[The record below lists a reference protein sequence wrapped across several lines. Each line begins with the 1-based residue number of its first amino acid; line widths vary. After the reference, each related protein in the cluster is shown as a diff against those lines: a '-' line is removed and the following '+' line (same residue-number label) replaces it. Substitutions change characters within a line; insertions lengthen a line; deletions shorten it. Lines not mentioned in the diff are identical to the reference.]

1 MESAYFKRFRM
12 EFDLTRVRLGPD
24 LPVGFRMVRWNAA
37 LIDAHARTKY
47 ACFRDEI
54 DAVVFPCLGDLEGC
68 RRLMREISNKAGFSP
83 CATWLVARGG
93 TPADPHQLG
102 TPHPGRES
110 QASSRGVLEQASSR
124 CVLEQASSRGVLEQ
138 ASSRGVLEQASS
150 RCVLEQASS
159 RCVLEWCGTIQG
171 VVDAEGNGSI
181 QNVGVVPSLR
191 GLGLGSCLIEQALAG
206 FQRLGLRRAF
216 LEVTADNKPAVR
228 LYHRLGFRTVRTIY
242 KTVDSPGRAADQ
254 VGHRSQPALL

>member
-37 LIDAHARTKY
+37 LMDAHARTKFH
-47 ACFRDEI
+47 CFRDEI
-54 DAVVFPCLGDLEGC
+54 DAIVFPCLGDLEGC
-68 RRLMREISNKAGFSP
+68 RRLMREISYKAGFSP

-93 TPADPHQLG
+93 TPADPHQPG
-102 TPHPGRES
+102 TSH
-110 QASSRGVLEQASSR
+110 GVLEPASSR
-124 CVLEQASSRGVLEQ
+124 CVLEPASSRGVLEQ
-138 ASSRGVLEQASS
+138 ASSRGVLEP
-150 RCVLEQASS
+150 ASS

-171 VVDAEGNGSI
+171 VVDAEGCGSI

-216 LEVTADNKPAVR
+216 LEVTADNKSAVR

-242 KTVDSPGRAADQ
+242 KTVDSLGRSVDQ
-254 VGHRSQPALL
+254 VGHSSEPALL

>member
-37 LIDAHARTKY
+37 LMDAHARTKFH
-47 ACFRDEI
+47 CFRDEI
-54 DAVVFPCLGDLEGC
+54 DAIVFPCLGDLEGC

-93 TPADPHQLG
+93 TPADPHQPG
-102 TPHPGRES
+102 TSHGVLES
-110 QASSRGVLEQASSR
+110 QPPSRGVLEPASSRGVLEP
-124 CVLEQASSRGVLEQ
+124 ASSRGVLEQ
-138 ASSRGVLEQASS
+138 ASSRGVLEPASS
-150 RCVLEQASS
+150 RGVLEPAPS

-171 VVDAEGNGSI
+171 VVDAEGCGSI

-216 LEVTADNKPAVR
+216 LEVTADNKSAVR
-228 LYHRLGFRTVRTIY
+228 LYHRLGFHTVRTIY
-242 KTVDSPGRAADQ
+242 KTIDSLGRSVDQ
-254 VGHRSQPALL
+254 VGHSSEPALL

>member
-12 EFDLTRVRLGPD
+12 EFDLTRVRLGPN

-37 LIDAHARTKY
+37 LMDAHARTKFH
-47 ACFRDEI
+47 CFRDEI
-54 DAVVFPCLGDLEGC
+54 DAIVFPCLGDLEGC

-93 TPADPHQLG
+93 TPADPHQPG
-102 TPHPGRES
+102 TSHGVLEP
-110 QASSRGVLEQASSR
+110 ASSRGVLEP
-124 CVLEQASSRGVLEQ
+124 
-138 ASSRGVLEQASS
+138 
-150 RCVLEQASS
+150 ASS

-171 VVDAEGNGSI
+171 VVDAEGCGSI

-216 LEVTADNKPAVR
+216 LEVTADNKSAVR

-242 KTVDSPGRAADQ
+242 KTVDSLGRSVDQ
-254 VGHRSQPALL
+254 VGHSSEPALL

>member
-110 QASSRGVLEQASSR
+110 QPSSRGVLEQASSR
-124 CVLEQASSRGVLEQ
+124 CVLEQPSSRG
-138 ASSRGVLEQASS
+138 
-150 RCVLEQASS
+150 VLEQASS

-181 QNVGVVPSLR
+181 QNDGVVPCLR
-191 GLGLGSCLIEQALAG
+191 GLGVGSCLIEQALAG

-254 VGHRSQPALL
+254 VGHRSEPALL

>member
-54 DAVVFPCLGDLEGC
+54 DAIVFPCLGDLEGC
-68 RRLMREISNKAGFSP
+68 RRLMREISRKAGFSP
-83 CATWLVARGG
+83 CATWLVARSGAG
-93 TPADPHQLG
+93 DDPGQPG
-102 TPHPGRES
+102 TPHSGHES
-110 QASSRGVLEQASSR
+110 QASSRG
-124 CVLEQASSRGVLEQ
+124 
-138 ASSRGVLEQASS
+138 
-150 RCVLEQASS
+150 VLEQASS

-181 QNVGVVPSLR
+181 QNVGVVPNLR

-242 KTVDSPGRAADQ
+242 KTVDSPGGSVDQ
-254 VGHRSQPALL
+254 VGHRSEPALL

>member
-12 EFDLTRVRLGPD
+12 EFDLTRGRLGPD
-24 LPVGFRMVRWNAA
+24 LPAGFRMVRWNAA

-54 DAVVFPCLGDLEGC
+54 DAIVFPCLGDLEGC
-68 RRLMREISNKAGFSP
+68 RRLMREISNKSGFSP

-93 TPADPHQLG
+93 TPADPHQPG
-102 TPHPGRES
+102 TCHGGPDE
-110 QASSRGVLEQASSR
+110 ASSRGVLESQPSSR
-124 CVLEQASSRGVLEQ
+124 CMLEPASSRG
-138 ASSRGVLEQASS
+138 
-150 RCVLEQASS
+150 
-159 RCVLEWCGTIQG
+159 VLEWCGTIQG
-171 VVDAEGNGSI
+171 VVDAEGCGSI

-216 LEVTADNKPAVR
+216 LEVTADNTPAVR

-242 KTVDSPGRAADQ
+242 KTVDSSRSVDQ
-254 VGHRSQPALL
+254 VGHRSEPALL

>member
-37 LIDAHARTKY
+37 LMDAHARTKFH
-47 ACFRDEI
+47 CFRDEI
-54 DAVVFPCLGDLEGC
+54 DAIVFPCLGDLEGC

-93 TPADPHQLG
+93 TPADPHQ
-102 TPHPGRES
+102 PGPCHGGPDE
-110 QASSRGVLEQASSR
+110 ASSRGVLESQP
-124 CVLEQASSRGVLEQ
+124 SSRGVLEP
-138 ASSRGVLEQASS
+138 ASSRG
-150 RCVLEQASS
+150 
-159 RCVLEWCGTIQG
+159 VLEWCGTIQG
-171 VVDAEGNGSI
+171 VVDAEGCGSI

-216 LEVTADNKPAVR
+216 LEVTADNTPAVR

-242 KTVDSPGRAADQ
+242 KTVDSSRSVDQ
-254 VGHRSQPALL
+254 VGHRSEPALL

>member
-12 EFDLTRVRLGPD
+12 EFDLTRGRLGPD
-24 LPVGFRMVRWNAA
+24 LPAGFRMVRWNAA

-54 DAVVFPCLGDLEGC
+54 DAIVFPCLGDLEGC
-68 RRLMREISNKAGFSP
+68 RRLMREISNKSGFSP

-93 TPADPHQLG
+93 TPTDSHQ
-102 TPHPGRES
+102 PGASHGGLES
-110 QASSRGVLEQASSR
+110 QASSRG
-124 CVLEQASSRGVLEQ
+124 VLEQASSRGVLEQ

-150 RCVLEQASS
+150 RGVLEQASS
-159 RCVLEWCGTIQG
+159 RGVLEWCGTIQG

-228 LYHRLGFRTVRTIY
+228 LYQRLGFRTVRTLY
-242 KTVDSPGRAADQ
+242 KTVDSPGRSVDQ
-254 VGHRSQPALL
+254 VGHRGEPALL

>member
-1 MESAYFKRFRM
+1 MESAYYKRFRM
-12 EFDLTRVRLGPD
+12 EFDLTRARLGPD
-24 LPVGFRMVRWNAA
+24 LPVGFRMVRWNTA

-93 TPADPHQLG
+93 TPADPHQPG
-102 TPHPGRES
+102 TPHSGLES
-110 QASSRGVLEQASSR
+110 QTSSRGVLEKASSRGVLEQP
-124 CVLEQASSRGVLEQ
+124 SSRGVLEQ
-138 ASSRGVLEQASS
+138 PSS
-150 RCVLEQASS
+150 RCVLQ
-159 RCVLEWCGTIQG
+159 WCGTIQG

-242 KTVDSPGRAADQ
+242 KTVDSPGRSADQ
-254 VGHRSQPALL
+254 IGHRSEPALL

>member
-24 LPVGFRMVRWNAA
+24 LPAGFRMVRWNAA
-37 LIDAHARTKY
+37 LLDAHARTKF

-54 DAVVFPCLGDLEGC
+54 DAKVFPCLGDLEGC
-68 RRLMREISNKAGFSP
+68 RRLMREISNKSGFSP

-93 TPADPHQLG
+93 TPTDSHQ
-102 TPHPGRES
+102 PGASHGGLES

-124 CVLEQASSRGVLEQ
+124 G
-138 ASSRGVLEQASS
+138 
-150 RCVLEQASS
+150 
-159 RCVLEWCGTIQG
+159 VLEWCGTIQG

-228 LYHRLGFRTVRTIY
+228 LYQRLGFRTVRTLY
-242 KTVDSPGRAADQ
+242 KTVDSPGRSVDQ
-254 VGHRSQPALL
+254 VGHRGEPALL